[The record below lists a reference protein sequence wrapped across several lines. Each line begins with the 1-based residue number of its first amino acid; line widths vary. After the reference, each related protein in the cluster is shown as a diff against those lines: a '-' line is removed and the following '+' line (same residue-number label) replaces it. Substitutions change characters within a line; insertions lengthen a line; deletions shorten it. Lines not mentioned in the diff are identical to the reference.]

1 MVIKMKKRSS
11 DLFLVGLSLLLVVS
25 FVSLPGRQAAGSERA
40 ELGFSLGEVLL
51 RWRLVSSG
59 FVSPESQM
67 GEAGL
72 SGALNQL
79 KSSLSSSGFPEEIV
93 KRVKPLERKLLEAKN
108 RFLWPIQL
116 GYWGFSQSGSS
127 VTLSGA
133 KIESISEEARFQSYR
148 YLEFPDGEAGATVDI
163 TKKSLGAGS
172 ENFTLE
178 LWVNPSGTVSGT
190 LIDLSS
196 WSLALEDNGL
206 VLDLPQGPISG
217 TDITDGSW
225 SHIAL
230 VTDGREVTVYQ
241 NGLTTVSSELSEP
254 LGITGKLKLG
264 GGFRGKLDEL
274 RLRTKAISPEGV
286 SFDRPLDYLLGFPVI
301 GWVNENFGPDERWN
315 FYAGLLVSSLSVKGS
330 SEMATIKPEN
340 LKDASDFLL
349 GKIENVPAP
358 PEDLPTSVQD
368 EVTQLGE
375 LGKNEELT
383 EEDRNKVNDILEGL
397 VNYLGLS

>member
-1 MVIKMKKRSS
+1 MVINMKKRSS

-25 FVSLPGRQAAGSERA
+25 FASLPRRQAAGSERA

-72 SGALNQL
+72 SGALSQL
-79 KSSLSSSGFPEEIV
+79 KSSLSASGFPEGIV
-93 KRVKPLERKLLEAKN
+93 KRVKPLEDKLVEAEN

-133 KIESISEEARFQSYR
+133 KVESISEEARFQSYR

-163 TKKSLGAGS
+163 TENSLGAGS
-172 ENFTLE
+172 EKFTVE
-178 LWVNPSGTVSGT
+178 LWVNPAGTVSGT
-190 LIDLSS
+190 LLKVPG
-196 WSLALEDNGL
+196 WSLVLEDNGL
-206 VLDLPQGPISG
+206 VLDLPQDSITG
-217 TDITDGSW
+217 TDLTTGSW
-225 SHIAL
+225 GHVAL
-230 VTDGREVTVYQ
+230 VTDGKGVTVYQ
-241 NGLTTVSSELSEP
+241 NGLVTMSSELSEP
-254 LGITGKLKLG
+254 LGIPGKLQLG

-274 RLRTKAISPEGV
+274 RLKTKAISSEGV

-301 GWVNENFGPDERWN
+301 SWVNENFGPDERWS

-349 GKIENVPAP
+349 GRVENVPAP
-358 PEDLPTSVQD
+358 PENLPTSVQD

-375 LGKNEELT
+375 LGKNEELS
-383 EEDRNKVNDILEGL
+383 EENMNEVDEILSEL
-397 VNYLGLS
+397 VNFLGLS